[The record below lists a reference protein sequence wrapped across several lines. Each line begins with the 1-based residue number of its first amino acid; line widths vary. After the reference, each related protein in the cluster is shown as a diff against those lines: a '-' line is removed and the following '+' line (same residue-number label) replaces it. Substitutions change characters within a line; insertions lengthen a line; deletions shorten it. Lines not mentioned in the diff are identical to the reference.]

1 MSYID
6 LIITAIALSMDAFAV
21 AVCKGL
27 ATSRVKLKHSLI
39 TGAWFGGFQGL
50 MPLLGFLVGSLF
62 AVYVTAV
69 DHWIAFGLL
78 GFLGFNMLKEALF
91 DKDEDECECGS
102 GKDEFAF
109 KIMLTMAIATSID
122 ALAVGIN
129 YAFMGLNTPE
139 IIFAVSAIGVITFI
153 LSGIGVK
160 VGAVFGAKFKKPA
173 EIAGGVILV
182 CMGIKILIEHLFFA

>member
-21 AVCKGL
+21 SVCKGL

-50 MPLLGFLVGSLF
+50 MPLLGFLVGSIF

-91 DKDEDECECGS
+91 DKDDECECGEE
-102 GKDEFAF
+102 KNEFAF

-153 LSGIGVK
+153 FSGVGVK

-173 EIAGGVILV
+173 EIAGGVILIG
-182 CMGIKILIEHLFFA
+182 MGIKILIEHLFFS

>member
-1 MSYID
+1 
-6 LIITAIALSMDAFAV
+6 MDAFAV
-21 AVCKGL
+21 SICKGL
-27 ATSRVKLKHSLI
+27 ATNKVKLKHSLI

-50 MPLLGFLVGSLF
+50 MPLIGFLIGSLF

-78 GFLGFNMLKEALF
+78 GYLGFNMLKEALF

-102 GKDEFAF
+102 GKNEFAF
-109 KIMLTMAIATSID
+109 KVMLTMAVATSID

-129 YAFMGLNTPE
+129 YAFLGLSTPE
-139 IIFAVSAIGVITFI
+139 ILFAVSAIGVITFI

-173 EIAGGVILV
+173 EIAGGIILV
-182 CMGIKILIEHLFFA
+182 GMGIKILIEHLFFA